1 MFNGAPCFSQNY
13 FRFSPSNGL
22 YDIPFDQS
30 KRLPEIEELAHSYIK
45 GQEDQLQQ
53 CAARVQ
59 VYITSSATRALSRY
73 DQDP

>member
-22 YDIPFDQS
+22 YDIQLDQA
-30 KRLPEIEELAHSYIK
+30 KRLPEIEALAHSYIK

-53 CAARVQ
+53 CAARVR
-59 VYITSSATRALSRY
+59 VNFNISSPPVL
-73 DQDP
+73 